1 MAVAPRVGGVPAEPG
16 PSWRSRLL
24 AKGLDRTLRWLSRR
38 VWFVESEVSAL
49 AAVAGPGDVC
59 FDVGA
64 GFGLYTYVLAQQ
76 VGPEGEVH
84 SFEPLAAPRRVLDRA
99 VRSAGLSQV
108 RVHAAA
114 AGRRPGTA
122 VMSLPHRNGTPVHGR
137 AFVTTGAVGRGPNT
151 EFARHERLTVPV
163 TTIDGTCARLE
174 VERVAFIKMDVEGA
188 EPAVLDGASETL
200 ARDRPDLLLEIED
213 RHLAKYGARAE
224 DLFDRLGDLGY
235 VGQVWDRR
243 RWEEVDAVAPGHRNY
258 LFSTSPVAARATA
271 ATRQG
276 SAL

>member
-1 MAVAPRVGGVPAEPG
+1 M
-16 PSWRSRLL
+16 
-24 AKGLDRTLRWLSRR
+24 
-38 VWFVESEVSAL
+38 ESEVSAL
-49 AAVAGPGDVC
+49 APVVGPGDVC

-64 GFGLYTYVLAQQ
+64 GFGLYTYVLAQR
-76 VGPEGEVH
+76 VGTEGQVH
-84 SFEPLAAPRRVLDRA
+84 SLEPLSAPRRLLDRA
-99 VRSAGLSQV
+99 VRCAGLSQV

-137 AFVTTGAVGRGPNT
+137 AFVTTGAVGRGPNA

-163 TTIDGTCARLE
+163 TTIDETCARLE
-174 VERVAFIKMDVEGA
+174 VDRVDFIKMDVEGA

-200 ARDRPDLLLEIED
+200 VRDRPDLLLEIED
-213 RHLAKYGARAE
+213 RHLAKYGASAE
-224 DLFDRLGDLGY
+224 DVFDRLGELGY
-235 VGQVWDRR
+235 VGQVWCRR
-243 RWEEVDAVAPGHRNY
+243 GWEEVAATTPGHRNY

-271 ATRQG
+271 TTRQR